1 MQKFRIKVSFFV
13 NALLFL
19 CAIVAGYIAATT
31 FITLLKTQNDGIV
44 RILISVALLCL
55 AAFLLALFLSSLIY
69 QYYSIKDGKL
79 KLRLGF
85 IAITYSIEDIS
96 EVIYF
101 KDKQKLV
108 MYYGEDKFTI
118 ILLSEEK
125 HENFIKAL
133 RKINPEIIYDNKI
146 NEND

>member
-19 CAIVAGYIAATT
+19 CAIVAGYIATTT

-69 QYYSIKDGKL
+69 QYYSVKDGKL

-85 IAITYSIEDIS
+85 IAITYSIDDVS

>member
-13 NALLFL
+13 NALLAL

-69 QYYSIKDGKL
+69 QYYRINDGKL
-79 KLRLGF
+79 KMCLGF
-85 IAITYSIEDIS
+85 IVITYSINDIS
-96 EVIYF
+96 EVIYY
-101 KDKQKLV
+101 KDKRKLV
-108 MYYGEDKFTI
+108 AYYGEDKFTI

-125 HENFIKAL
+125 HEDFIKEL